1 MGGFQ
6 PPHQPALVTAR
17 FWGLDQASD
26 LDFDSKEKD
35 MNKVLLGSLLRAP
48 YDPGFEAHRDLLMA
62 GGETGLGIRG
72 AKAEQNWTH

>member
-1 MGGFQ
+1 
-6 PPHQPALVTAR
+6 
-17 FWGLDQASD
+17 
-26 LDFDSKEKD
+26 